1 MNYFIEG
8 IQGAGKSTLLQKLSK
23 KFPAAGVYREGD
35 YSPVDLAWCAYV
47 TKEQYT
53 GILEKYA
60 PIGEEIKKNTV
71 PEGAHKVISY
81 TRVLTDIPGFHKDL
95 EQYEIYNGNRD
106 RAAFEQIVLQR
117 FRNWEGKGQIFEC
130 AFFQNIVENEMLFFC
145 LSDEEIMDFYRRVR
159 EVLSAKQFTV
169 LYLEVADIAA
179 GLGVIRRE
187 RSDEAGNELWF
198 PMMVRYL
205 EESPYGK
212 QAGLAGMEG
221 LVAHLARRQALE
233 LRILRELF
241 PQESRVM
248 KAKGD
253 VNCN

>member
-47 TKEQYT
+47 TEEQYA

-60 PIGEEIKKNTV
+60 PLEEEIKKNTV

-95 EQYEIYNGNRD
+95 EQYEIYNGNRG

-117 FRNWEGKGQIFEC
+117 FQNWEGENQIFEC

-159 EVLSAKQFTV
+159 KALSAKRFTV
-169 LYLEVADIAA
+169 LYLEVADIAE
-179 GLGVIRRE
+179 GIGIIRRE

-198 PMMVRYL
+198 PLMVRYL

-212 QAGLAGMEG
+212 QNGLAGMEG

-241 PQESRVM
+241 PQESWVM
-248 KAKGD
+248 KAKGE
-253 VNCN
+253 CKL

>member
-23 KFPAAGVYREGD
+23 KFPTAGVYREGD

-47 TKEQYT
+47 TEEQYA
-53 GILEKYA
+53 GILKKYA
-60 PIGEEIKKNTV
+60 PIEDEIKKNTV
-71 PEGAHKVISY
+71 TEGAHKVISY

-95 EQYEIYNGNRD
+95 ERYEIYNGNRD

-117 FRNWEGKGQIFEC
+117 FRNWEGEDQIFEC
-130 AFFQNIVENEMLFFC
+130 AFFQNILENEMLFFC

-159 EVLSAKQFTV
+159 EMLSAKRFTV

-179 GLGVIRRE
+179 GIEVIRRE

-212 QAGLAGMEG
+212 QTGLAGMDG

-253 VNCN
+253 EV